1 MSDNKHTGRG
11 WNGKGYYIAL
21 ILCAA
26 AIGITS
32 YVYSRNAE
40 TAEEVLLQESEV
52 IPVGTMTAV
61 EDIPV
66 IATHPQPE
74 STGTVPPSLEPTMPN
89 FKPRGIISLPWR
101 GRRSTAIPWRP

>member
-40 TAEEVLLQESEV
+40 TPEEVLLQESEV

-66 IATHPQPE
+66 I
-74 STGTVPPSLEPTMPN
+74 SLKGLKEM
-89 FKPRGIISLPWR
+89 KLSLGREKDLRDVALIDAYLASRG
-101 GRRSTAIPWRP
+101 